1 MRPHRRDRTP
11 GTCPAG
17 CQSQTTWA
25 SPRTNNNQRGRL
37 LMADSSKRI
46 ISVSEHLYQQLLKAY
61 PAAFRHQYGAQMT
74 QVFLDCC
81 RVAYQQSGTR
91 GVLQLWIPTLG
102 DLVTNAIAEHIS
114 TLIPRL
120 RRHKV
125 LFHAPRRLVFHRQG
139 GPMLHIANGDSVG
152 GTLRHTGLPGAIV
165 TWKDILHE
173 GRTPAGL
180 WLGQMSR

>member
-1 MRPHRRDRTP
+1 MNALIRH
-11 GTCPAG
+11 
-17 CQSQTTWA
+17 STTNDGVITGSPTLVNASSPPRQNAWSRSCRWPVPINGA
-25 SPRTNNNQRGRL
+25 SPRTNHQRGRL

-46 ISVSEHLYQQLLKAY
+46 IAVSEHFYQRLLGAY
-61 PAAFRHQYGAQMT
+61 PASFRHQYGTQMT

-114 TLIPRL
+114 MLIPRL

-125 LFHAPRRLVFHRQG
+125 LFHAPRRLVLHRQG
-139 GPMLHIANGDSVG
+139 GPMLHIAN
-152 GTLRHTGLPGAIV
+152 
-165 TWKDILHE
+165 
-173 GRTPAGL
+173 
-180 WLGQMSR
+180 